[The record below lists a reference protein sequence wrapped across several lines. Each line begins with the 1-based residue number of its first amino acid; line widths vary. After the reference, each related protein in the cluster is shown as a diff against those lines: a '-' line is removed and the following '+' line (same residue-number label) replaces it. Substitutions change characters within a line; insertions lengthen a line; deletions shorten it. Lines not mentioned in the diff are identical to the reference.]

1 MKKRFK
7 GLSIIIILVLVLSIT
22 IVGCTTDE
30 PADQDV
36 EAPDDVETGTDEGTE
51 DDDFHLV
58 LKLSHVFAPEQ
69 QLTITL
75 DGIAERIFER
85 TDGAIEI
92 QTFGGG
98 QLATYKDGLEQVVR
112 GADFI
117 SAEDPS
123 YLGDYVPDF
132 NALVG
137 PMLYTD
143 MDQYSKMIETE
154 LVKDMIA
161 KAEEHGI
168 KVLNLDFMGGFRN
181 LNTNKVI
188 ETPEDLKG
196 MKIRVPMSEL
206 FIDTM
211 NAMGATASSL
221 PFSETISGVQ
231 QGVVDG
237 LEGTEESFIMNNL
250 EEIVENVAFTKH
262 FLGTVGSYISID
274 VWNTI
279 PEKYQIIIEEEIRKG
294 ADEMNAIAKASEEEM
309 IKELEEKGIKFNEV
323 DSAAFK
329 EATAK
334 VYDNMKGITPGIYER
349 LLEELDKMD

>member
-1 MKKRFK
+1 MKKNK
-7 GLSIIIILVLVLSIT
+7 AIIGMLL
-22 IVGCTTDE
+22 IVTLMGAFLTGCGSNNKQN
-30 PADQDV
+30 A
-36 EAPDDVETGTDEGTE
+36 GGGSE
-51 DDDFHLV
+51 DDFKLV

-69 QLTITL
+69 QLTKTL
-75 DGIAERIFER
+75 EGIAENILDK

-137 PMLYTD
+137 PMLYTE
-143 MDQYSKMIETE
+143 MDQYSQMIETD

-161 KAEEHGI
+161 KVEEKGI
-168 KVLNLDFMGGFRN
+168 KVLALDFMGGFRN

-188 ETPEDLKG
+188 EKPEDLKG
-196 MKIRVPMSEL
+196 MKIRVPGSQL

-211 NAMGATASSL
+211 NAMGANAQSL

-231 QGVVDG
+231 QGVIDG
-237 LEGTEESFIMNNL
+237 LEGTEESFVMNNL

-262 FLGTVGSYISID
+262 FLGTVGAYISID

-279 PEKYQIIIEEEIRKG
+279 PEKYQVIIQEEFTKG
-294 ADEMNAIAKASEEEM
+294 ANEMNEIAKASEKEFIEEL
-309 IKELEEKGIKFNEV
+309 KEKGIKFNDV
-323 DSAAFK
+323 DSQAFK
-329 EATAK
+329 DATAK
-334 VYDNMKGITPGIYER
+334 VFDKMEGVTPGIYDK
-349 LLEELDKMD
+349 LTEELNKMK